1 MPDVD
6 HAIKAIIEY
15 FSLTIDRMN
24 NDEVLY
30 TNPERY
36 KSALADYYGNA
47 SQIKALIDGYKEQIE
62 VAQKN
67 ERIAKSQLKHQND
80 SMQKLYDKNGLLM
93 AEISYLREHYY
104 MKETKTEIVRVPIRT
119 EPRDAY
125 DMPELCAI
133 TDNLLYRLRNDPQY
147 DPDLTFKHQY
157 KSKLKTTTHLDIQI
171 NN

>member
-1 MPDVD
+1 MQNVD
-6 HAIKAIIEY
+6 HAIKAIIDY

-36 KSALADYYGNA
+36 KSALADNYGNA

-119 EPRDAY
+119 QPRDAY
-125 DMPELCAI
+125 DMPNRWQNV
-133 TDNLLYRLRNDPQY
+133 DNHLFRKVHDPSY
-147 DPDLTFKHQY
+147 NPEAKFVNEY